1 MPRVKAAGGKAYS
14 TGALALL
21 WQAKTDDWATD
32 LAWSASGTRLFVSD
46 AGGGLSA
53 FDAQSGAEAWR
64 VEAHPGGVLAIAA
77 HPAARD
83 LLSAGQDGAA
93 RLWEETRGAL
103 RREHA
108 LDASWGEHAAWSPDG
123 ARYAVAAGRRA
134 RVYREDGSMAFSCDG
149 HASTVSGIAFCPG
162 QLGTSC
168 YGSLAFWNAAT
179 GALEQRLSYKSSLLG
194 LTLSPDAKIA
204 ACATQESS
212 VHFWR
217 RASGRD
223 AEMSG
228 YEVKPTALAF
238 DARSRWLAT
247 GGGKRVCVW
256 DFSGRGPEGSSPL
269 LLDLHELPVSA
280 LRFAHRKGLLA
291 SGGRDGGVG
300 LWSIGQTG
308 KARTAGAAVLRAAI
322 ERVAFSPDD
331 RLLAAID
338 ADGNVAVW
346 RQGAA

>member
-1 MPRVKAAGGKAYS
+1 VKAAGGKAYS

-21 WQAKTDDWATD
+21 WQAKAGDWATD
-32 LAWSASGTRLFVSD
+32 LAWSASSARLFVSD
-46 AGGGLSA
+46 ASGALAA

-64 VEAHPGGVLAIAA
+64 VEAHPGGVLAIAG
-77 HPAARD
+77 HPNARG
-83 LLSAGQDGAA
+83 LLSTGQDGAA
-93 RLWEETRGAL
+93 RLWEETSGAL

-108 LDASWGEHAAWSPDG
+108 LGASWGEHAAWSPDG
-123 ARYAVAAGRRA
+123 ARYAIAAGKRA
-134 RVYREDGSMAFSCDG
+134 RVYREDGSEAFSCDD
-149 HASTVSGIAFCPG
+149 HASTVSGLAFCRE

-168 YGSLAFWNAAT
+168 YGAVAFWNAET

-194 LTLSPDAKIA
+194 LVISSDAKIA

-217 RASGRD
+217 RTSGRD

-247 GGGKRVCVW
+247 GGGKQICVW
-256 DFSGRGPEGSSPL
+256 DFSGRGPEGSRPL
-269 LLDLHELPVSA
+269 LLDLHQLPVSA
-280 LRFAHRKGLLA
+280 LRFANRKGLLA

-300 LWSIGQTG
+300 VWSIGQTG
-308 KARTAGAAVLRAAI
+308 KARTAGAAVLSGAI

-338 ADGNVAVW
+338 GDGNVAVW
-346 RQGAA
+346 RQTAA